1 MGRNK
6 FLTIAMITGVICAS
20 TILAKEPR
28 DKIGSQDFDTN
39 GDGVISFLEFQERN
53 RFELGTIDAD
63 KDGVLSV
70 DEFLQP
76 TLKKSVSKKP
86 PKEFLEKKKSLATKK
101 FEEMDT
107 DFDGFINID
116 ELQDAKFDAM
126 DKNGDGVLSWKELRK
141 KGKFDRTKKR
151 DFQVAQAREGRQ
163 KKENTPHVVGDR
175 GRETTRYQL
184 R

>member
-6 FLTIAMITGVICAS
+6 FLTIAMITGVVCAS

-28 DKIGSQDFDTN
+28 DKIGLQDFDTN
-39 GDGVISFLEFQERN
+39 GDDVISFLEFQERN

-63 KDGVLSV
+63 EDGMLSL

-76 TLKKSVSKKP
+76 TRKKSGSKK
-86 PKEFLEKKKSLATKK
+86 FLEKKKSLATEK

-107 DFDGFINID
+107 NFDGFVDID

-141 KGKFDRTKKR
+141 KGKFHRTKKR
-151 DFQVAQAREGRQ
+151 DAQAAQTRKGRQ
-163 KKENTPHVVGDR
+163 KKGEPF
-175 GRETTRYQL
+175 TRIWRQQRRNYQL
-184 R
+184 

>member
-6 FLTIAMITGVICAS
+6 ILTIATITGVVCAS

-53 RFELGTIDAD
+53 RFELGIIDAD

-76 TLKKSVSKKP
+76 DRKKSVSKKP

-141 KGKFDRTKKR
+141 KGEFHRAKKR
-151 DFQVAQAREGRQ
+151 NFQVAPARRGRQ
-163 KKENTPHVVGDR
+163 KMGEPSERRWRQKKRNH
-175 GRETTRYQL
+175 QL
-184 R
+184 